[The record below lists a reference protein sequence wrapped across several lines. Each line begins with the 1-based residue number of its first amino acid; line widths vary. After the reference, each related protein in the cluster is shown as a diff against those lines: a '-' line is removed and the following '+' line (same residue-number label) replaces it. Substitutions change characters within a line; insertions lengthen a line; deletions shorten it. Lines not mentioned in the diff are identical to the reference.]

1 MKIELSDDLK
11 SKLVNFISKNRGF
24 FLSIFLLSLFY
35 VVGWIADC
43 VFALP
48 PLWKINGEL
57 SITEM
62 LFIQIGEFGFELLKG
77 AFIVL
82 VVSLVGKLLYS
93 IWQGLVYLKNN
104 IKIK

>member
-62 LFIQIGEFGFELLKG
+62 LFIGCKPTKG
-77 AFIVL
+77 LFSLSVL
-82 VVSLVGKLLYS
+82 N
-93 IWQGLVYLKNN
+93 QA
-104 IKIK
+104 